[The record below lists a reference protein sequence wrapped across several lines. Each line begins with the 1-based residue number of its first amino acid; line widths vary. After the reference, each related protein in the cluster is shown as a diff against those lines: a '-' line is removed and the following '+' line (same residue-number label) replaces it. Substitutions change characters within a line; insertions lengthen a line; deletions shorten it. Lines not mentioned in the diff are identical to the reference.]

1 MAIRKV
7 VRLGNPVLRQQTRAL
22 SSDEIRSPKIQQL
35 IQDLRDTQ
43 VEYGGIGIA
52 APQIE
57 VPLRVAI
64 IEFSESSSRYPG
76 MGAQPLTVFINS
88 KVTVLDSNEQ
98 SFWEGCLSV
107 PGIRGKVSRPQ
118 KIRVDYL
125 DENAEPRSI
134 TAEGFLAT
142 VFQHELDHLDG
153 VLFIDRVKTA
163 PGTTELAFNEEYQQF
178 HAGLPSLEES

>member
-7 VRLGNPVLRQQTRAL
+7 ARLGNPVLRKKTRTL
-22 SSDEIRSPKIQQL
+22 SPDEIRSPEIQHL

-43 VEYGGIGIA
+43 AEYGGIGIA

-64 IEFSESSSRYPG
+64 LEFSESSARYPG
-76 MGAQPLTVFINS
+76 MGAHPLTVFINA
-88 KVTVLDSNEQ
+88 KVTVLDSHEQ

-107 PGIRGKVSRPQ
+107 PGLRGKVSRPR

-125 DENAEPRSI
+125 DENAEPCSI

-153 VLFIDRVKTA
+153 VLFIDRIKTA
-163 PGTTELAFNEEYQQF
+163 PGATELAFTEEYQRF
-178 HAGLPSLEES
+178 HAGSSSLDES